1 MGSRTW
7 LNLGLLILAGALAIV
22 AVYLPGVKKTAPLP
36 ALTSLTPAA
45 ITSIRIERDAQPAI
59 ALKKEASGDVQGST
73 NVGRSQLPASRDT
86 GTSLYGASGRMPG
99 ATWRL
104 TEPLQ
109 LPANTVVVESLLGL
123 TQAASH
129 AQWVAASLDLEKF
142 KLKSPR
148 IRVRLNDVELGF
160 GDTEPLEG
168 RRYVLAGNTVHLI
181 TDGYYPKLIAP
192 PASFVSLAL
201 LPGPE
206 PLKEI
211 ELPGLTLRH
220 DAQGWS
226 AQPGAPPDAV
236 NTLAQEWTAAQALQV
251 RLYTAPASR
260 IKPVETVTLR
270 QEGTQPPLRFIIV
283 SRAPELIL
291 ARPELGVQYHL
302 PQDAAQRLLMLPAAG
317 PADKSSP

>member
-22 AVYLPGVKKTAPLP
+22 AVYLPGVKKPAPLP

-45 ITSIRIERDAQPAI
+45 ITSIRIERKAQPAI
-59 ALKKEASGDVQGST
+59 ALKKEASG
-73 NVGRSQLPASRDT
+73 
-86 GTSLYGASGRMPG
+86 
-99 ATWRL
+99 WRL

-201 LPGPE
+201 LPGPARLE
-206 PLKEI
+206 DI
-211 ELPGLTLRH
+211 ELPGLTLTH

-226 AQPGAPPDAV
+226 AQPGASPDAV
-236 NTLAQEWTAAQALQV
+236 NTLVQEWTAAQALQV
-251 RLYTAPASR
+251 RPYNAPASQ
-260 IKPVETVTLR
+260 IKLVETITLR

-317 PADKSSP
+317 PADISSP